1 MTMIPFTGDSQALS
15 LLWRIWS
22 AYTHTQKIM
31 QIKNPSHYANKNY
44 STTHKFMLVF
54 MTVTHHRKPN
64 FHQIEEKKNKP
75 HHFWRR
81 SHSYTYIPPQPT
93 CKHSSKGCLPQHDF
107 HQSCNQTWG
116 SEDHDML
123 SITPVWS
130 KSNSQAC
137 RRAALNLFKDYL
149 QCHGFSYFLAMIFIL
164 KL

>member
-75 HHFWRR
+75 HHFWAVEGDPIATHT
-81 SHSYTYIPPQPT
+81 SHLNQLANTALKAV
-93 CKHSSKGCLPQHDF
+93 CHSMIF
-107 HQSCNQTWG
+107 T
-116 SEDHDML
+116 
-123 SITPVWS
+123 
-130 KSNSQAC
+130 
-137 RRAALNLFKDYL
+137 RAATKHEAVRTMICYPLH
-149 QCHGFSYFLAMIFIL
+149 QCEARVTPKPAEEQHWIYSKTIYSAMGFPISSLWFSY
-164 KL
+164 